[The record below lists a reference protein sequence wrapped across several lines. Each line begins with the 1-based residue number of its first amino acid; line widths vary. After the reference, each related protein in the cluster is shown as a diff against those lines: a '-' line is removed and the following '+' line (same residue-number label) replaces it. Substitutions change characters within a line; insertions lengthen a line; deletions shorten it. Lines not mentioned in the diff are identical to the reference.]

1 VDVQG
6 DGGAVGEVNWVVARQ
21 WRRCWP
27 AKQVLDGG
35 AGEREKRDGARLSEI
50 RAMAR
55 LLGIQQLLGNRPGKQ
70 LLSLRARGGE

>member
-1 VDVQG
+1 
-6 DGGAVGEVNWVVARQ
+6 
-21 WRRCWP
+21 
-27 AKQVLDGG
+27 VLDGG
-35 AGEREKRDGARLSEI
+35 AGEREKRDGNWLGEI